1 MRCPSCGIEIQP
13 GVANCPSCG
22 RSLDTSEMSSSY
34 EDGTDSI
41 PYVPYSFDL
50 AGQTSTASPV
60 STSGAEQ
67 QQLAPGR
74 STPDTNVQPLK
85 QPKQSQSQGISKITG
100 ILLIVLILLAVISG
114 SGVISY
120 AAVFRP
126 AELNAQATAVTRG
139 LLTSQSLATA
149 TAIANSPQNTYD
161 RITHTTPII

>member
-1 MRCPSCGIEIQP
+1 MRCPSCDIEIQP

-22 RSLDTSEMSSSY
+22 TSLDTSETSSSY

-50 AGQTSTASPV
+50 AGQTSTASAIPA
-60 STSGAEQ
+60 SEKERRL
-67 QQLAPGR
+67 LAPGR

-100 ILLIVLILLAVISG
+100 ILLIILILLAVISG

-120 AAVFRP
+120 TAVFRFV
-126 AELNAQATAVTRG
+126 ELNAQATAVTRG
-139 LLTSQSLATA
+139 LL
-149 TAIANSPQNTYD
+149 IF
-161 RITHTTPII
+161 